1 MTPEVPR
8 PRREGWPWPAARQ
21 SSSSDEMALH
31 ESEALLQSTAQAVA
45 RLTQELS
52 LALRRFEEA
61 QVEVRVASQCVAART
76 ATRVIAHARRRFD

>member
-21 SSSSDEMALH
+21 SSSSDEIALR
-31 ESEALLQSTAQAVA
+31 ESEALVQSTALAVS
-45 RLTQELS
+45 RLTEELS

-61 QVEVRVASQCVAART
+61 QAEARVASECVAARS
-76 ATRVIAHARRRFD
+76 ATRVIAHARRRGD